1 MASTDLRLHACA
13 LPGVEAASADTAFA
27 FARHTHDQFGVGVI
41 DRGAQRSASGRGRVE
56 AGPGCVI
63 TVNPGEVHDG
73 APLDGA
79 PRAWRMLYIDPAV
92 VAGLAAEL
100 APQQPGDALEF
111 PEPVLHDARAASGFD
126 SAFRALTSAGASEG
140 LAQEQGLW
148 LLLGSL
154 LGGSEPLSGAIPAA
168 LRHARQCL
176 DECPQAPLTLTE
188 LAELAG
194 LSRYHFL
201 RVFSRATGL
210 TPHAYLLQRR
220 IQRARRLIREGRS
233 LSQAAQDSGFS
244 DQSHMTRV
252 FVRSFGVTPGAY
264 ARAMGRRER

>member
-1 MASTDLRLHACA
+1 MATLGLQPLACA
-13 LPGVEAASADTAFA
+13 LPGVEAASADTAFS

-73 APLDGA
+73 ASLDGA

-92 VAGLAAEL
+92 VAELAAEV
-100 APQQPGDALEF
+100 APQRPLNALEF
-111 PEPVLHDARAASGFD
+111 PLPVLQDARAAGGFD
-126 SAFRALTSAGASEG
+126 RAFRALTGAGASDR

-148 LLLGSL
+148 QLLGSL
-154 LGGSEPLSGAIPAA
+154 LGRPLQSVGSVPAA

-176 DECPQAPLTLTE
+176 DDCPQDPLSLAM
-188 LAELAG
+188 LAEQAG
-194 LSRYHFL
+194 LSRFHFL

-220 IQRARRLIREGRS
+220 VQRARRLIRLGRS
-233 LSQAAQDSGFS
+233 LSEAAQDSGFA

-252 FVRSFGVTPGAY
+252 FVRSFGVTPGVY
-264 ARAMGRRER
+264 AQAMGRRRR